1 MNFNYKNLK
10 KDVNFEKR
18 IEITCNM
25 NNAKCEF
32 IQGKIIGI
40 DKTNIS
46 VIEPHRVNISIKSK
60 KLLVLYFDKDNLFL
74 YDRTI
79 PITIKKLVTLLKAI
93 KDEYNG

>member
-1 MNFNYKNLK
+1 MNFNYKNLR
-10 KDVNFEKR
+10 KDNNFEKR

-46 VIEPHRVNISIKSK
+46 IIEPHRVSITIKSK

-74 YDRTI
+74 YDRTM
-79 PITIKKLVTLLKAI
+79 PITIKKLVMLLKGI
-93 KDEYNG
+93 KEEYNV